1 MRTRRAI
8 LDAVA
13 EMFGEGEASPS
24 ADRIAERACVAR
36 RTVFHHFPTIGVLF
50 EAVREREI
58 DVVTSLRTD
67 VDHAGTVSD
76 RAAMIV
82 TRLDLAF
89 AVASPVFVTATP
101 AQTAD
106 LSRRLHVAVGR
117 QMSSAFSS
125 ELRAA
130 TDPLASRIR
139 VEIAASF
146 ATWDQLHRIVGTGR
160 AETRSLM
167 TAMVAA
173 AVLA

>member
-24 ADRIAERACVAR
+24 ADRIAERARVAR

-58 DVVTSLRTD
+58 DAVTSLRTD
-67 VDHAGTVSD
+67 VDHAGTVVA
-76 RAAMIV
+76 RAATIV
-82 TRLDLAF
+82 ARLDTAF
-89 AVASPVFVTATP
+89 AVASPVFVTAPP
-101 AQTAD
+101 AQTAE
-106 LSRRLHVAVGR
+106 LSRRLQVAVGR
-117 QMSSAFSS
+117 QVSSAFGL

-130 TDPLASRIR
+130 ADPAASRTR
-139 VEIAASF
+139 VEAAASY
-146 ATWDQLHRIVGTGR
+146 ATWDLLHRIMGTGR

-173 AVLA
+173 AVVA